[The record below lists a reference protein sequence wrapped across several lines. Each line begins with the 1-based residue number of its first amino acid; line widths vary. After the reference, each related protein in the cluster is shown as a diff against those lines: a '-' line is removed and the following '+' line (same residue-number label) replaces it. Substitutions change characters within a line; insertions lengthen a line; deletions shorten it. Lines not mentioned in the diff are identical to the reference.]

1 MNYATMIEQE
11 YSMAMAQPSDINEH
25 IQMLYGLGKHCKHV
39 TEMGVRDGKSSR
51 AFLKAGVTLRSYDI
65 EKNANVEFLF
75 ECAKKAGQD
84 VEYIIDDV
92 LKVKIEPTDLLFI
105 DTWHSNPQLRQELEL
120 HGNLAQKFLVFHDT
134 WTYGLQDESW
144 DKIKPNYPGAGLLPA
159 IIDFVIENPHWQFQ
173 TFRTNNNGLTV
184 LKRK

>member
-65 EKNANVEFLF
+65 EKNMAYAAVFIRRGNMGIGF
-75 ECAKKAGQD
+75 EPQSINTGFDSRQSISHSKR
-84 VEYIIDDV
+84 
-92 LKVKIEPTDLLFI
+92 PRPFI
-105 DTWHSNPQLRQELEL
+105 M
-120 HGNLAQKFLVFHDT
+120 
-134 WTYGLQDESW
+134 
-144 DKIKPNYPGAGLLPA
+144 
-159 IIDFVIENPHWQFQ
+159 
-173 TFRTNNNGLTV
+173 
-184 LKRK
+184 